1 MYINN
6 WNMIYTINNISI
18 RLILNLNGFLGGCN
32 VVGQTLIVLLVGQ
45 KLSNQTVSPASL
57 LCKAL
62 ITSQISSTK
71 YTGKL

>member
-18 RLILNLNGFLGGCN
+18 RLILNLNGFLGGYS

-57 LCKAL
+57 LFNL
-62 ITSQISSTK
+62 
-71 YTGKL
+71 